1 MVDHWDNK
9 EPMHAVI
16 VPSLADEEPEVNNKL
31 GALMFLLWSAFM
43 MSLGF
48 MIAMMVQGHI
58 VIK

>member
-1 MVDHWDNK
+1 MTY
-9 EPMHAVI
+9 EP
-16 VPSLADEEPEVNNKL
+16 LKDEEPPVNNKL

-58 VIK
+58 VFK

>member
-16 VPSLADEEPEVNNKL
+16 APLDDTADEPVNGKL

-43 MSLGF
+43 MALGF

-58 VIK
+58 VFK